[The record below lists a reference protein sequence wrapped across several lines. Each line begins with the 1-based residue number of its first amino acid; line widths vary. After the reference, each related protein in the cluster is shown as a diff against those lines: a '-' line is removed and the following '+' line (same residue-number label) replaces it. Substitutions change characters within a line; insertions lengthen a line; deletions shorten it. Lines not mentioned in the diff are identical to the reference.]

1 MTVRT
6 DVIVARSIGKRFGAS
21 QVLEALNL
29 DVRSGECF
37 GLLGPNGAG
46 KSTLIGILYGAV
58 RRTSGELS
66 VFGMDPA
73 VAASRIKQRIGVV
86 TQQNALDESLTVMEN
101 MMIYAGFEGVGRKLA
116 QQRVAELLNYMN
128 LAHKQDAPIGSLS
141 GGMQRRLVFVR
152 ALLAQPE
159 LIILDEPT
167 TGLDPA
173 VRHLLWSRVRSLR
186 DQGTTIL
193 LTTHYMHEA
202 EELCD
207 RLAIMDGGRIVDLGS
222 PRELI
227 DRHVPGYVAIF
238 DPNVS
243 DESLHRLAGEPEVVV
258 AREASAII
266 ARGPRLADLVAAC
279 ERHCLTPAALRP
291 ANLEDVF
298 LKLTGKGLS
307 DDA

>member
-1 MTVRT
+1 MTISP
-6 DVIVARSIGKRFGAS
+6 DVIVARNIGKRFGEA
-21 QVLEALNL
+21 QVLDGLNL

-73 VAASRIKQRIGVV
+73 VAASRIKRRLGVV

-101 MMIYAGFEGVGRKLA
+101 MMIYAGFEGVGRKQA
-116 QQRVAELLNYMN
+116 QQRVAELLSYMN
-128 LAHKQDAPIGSLS
+128 LAHKQDAAIGSLS

-159 LIILDEPT
+159 LVILDEPT

-186 DQGTTIL
+186 EQGTTIM

-202 EELCD
+202 EVLCD
-207 RLAIMDGGRIVDLGS
+207 RLAIMDSGRIVDLGS

-238 DPNVS
+238 DPSVS
-243 DESLHRLAGEPEVVV
+243 EQSLQGLAAEPDVVV
-258 AREASAII
+258 VREASAII
-266 ARGPRLADLVAAC
+266 ARGPRLTDLVAAC
-279 ERHCLTPAALRP
+279 ERYGLTASALRP

-298 LKLTGKGLS
+298 LKLTGRGLS